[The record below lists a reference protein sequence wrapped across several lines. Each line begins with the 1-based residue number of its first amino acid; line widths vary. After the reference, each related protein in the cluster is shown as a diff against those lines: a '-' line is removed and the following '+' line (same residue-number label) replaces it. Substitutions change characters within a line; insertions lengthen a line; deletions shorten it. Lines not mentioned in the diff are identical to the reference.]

1 MATVPKTGEANVP
14 KDGYIDPT
22 QATDSKPWVPPF
34 LRKFGVK
41 VSDWLYALKT
51 DLRVFMRPGYDLRVR
66 VYACLLEFTRGYR
79 SELAMKQVSRED
91 KDDKRAKF
99 VPVTPSMI
107 IDKLW
112 KVAKTEYRASG
123 QPLSDDEAKKLR
135 VKNRHIRRLLE
146 SMQREDG
153 TVTAVTATKLL
164 SRDPATRKLG
174 WADVDRLMT
183 ERLSFDEALKAKLIT
198 PIEALSK
205 QDRKRLAGISFL
217 YVHVRPRP
225 ATMAALRR
233 RTEEDLQLSK
243 SSKQIHVELSDAIQL
258 TLKFIRALGV
268 DEPHLAAQISEQPA
282 MQTYV
287 QKLLEAEVSINNA
300 RSRLHDIQAQVKE
313 FLGPIIVAY
322 KQGTP
327 LPQPAPLAVQAP
339 LFPVALVPQPAPL
352 SAAVPPAGTKTSP
365 SGSPSGT
372 AADPS
377 LVSQPRKP
385 QTIEELASVDA
396 AMRTVC
402 DPDSK
407 AVKQLFGLCRDEAP
421 DCTPAEVAI
430 FVHRK
435 IAVKQGKPVSN
446 WIGYLHTA
454 VPRCFEAPGF
464 AKWRVE
470 QLAFDVVEAENI
482 ERQRARARH
491 ILAATNEAYDDVDR
505 GWAERILATEV
516 A

>member
-1 MATVPKTGEANVP
+1 
-14 KDGYIDPT
+14 
-22 QATDSKPWVPPF
+22 
-34 LRKFGVK
+34 
-41 VSDWLYALKT
+41 
-51 DLRVFMRPGYDLRVR
+51 
-66 VYACLLEFTRGYR
+66 
-79 SELAMKQVSRED
+79 
-91 KDDKRAKF
+91 
-99 VPVTPSMI
+99 
-107 IDKLW
+107 
-112 KVAKTEYRASG
+112 
-123 QPLSDDEAKKLR
+123 
-135 VKNRHIRRLLE
+135 
-146 SMQREDG
+146 
-153 TVTAVTATKLL
+153 
-164 SRDPATRKLG
+164 
-174 WADVDRLMT
+174 
-183 ERLSFDEALKAKLIT
+183 
-198 PIEALSK
+198 
-205 QDRKRLAGISFL
+205 
-217 YVHVRPRP
+217 
-225 ATMAALRR
+225 
-233 RTEEDLQLSK
+233 
-243 SSKQIHVELSDAIQL
+243 
-258 TLKFIRALGV
+258 
-268 DEPHLAAQISEQPA
+268 
-282 MQTYV
+282 
-287 QKLLEAEVSINNA
+287 
-300 RSRLHDIQAQVKE
+300 
-313 FLGPIIVAY
+313 
-322 KQGTP
+322 
-327 LPQPAPLAVQAP
+327 VQAP